1 MKTDM
6 VPMYIIFKQGKIN
19 NYIELLY
26 KKACVFVLLFDSVD
40 IKYEECENFAKVT

>member
-6 VPMYIIFKQGKIN
+6 VSMYIMFKQGKIN

-26 KKACVFVLLFDSVD
+26 KKVCVFVLLFDSVD